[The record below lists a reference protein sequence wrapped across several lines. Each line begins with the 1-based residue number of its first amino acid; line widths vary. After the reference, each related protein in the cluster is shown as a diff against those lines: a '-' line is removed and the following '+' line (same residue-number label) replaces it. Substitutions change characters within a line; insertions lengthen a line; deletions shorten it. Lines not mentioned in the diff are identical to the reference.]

1 MANLQEDGNLGEKP
15 TRSDLIIPILA
26 QDPYESI
33 TDSATL
39 PYPWV
44 PVTPGFVYN
53 TQTFE
58 FLSRAWL
65 NPDGK
70 KKDFSGV
77 TPEDAFEFLTTFHEK
92 RMAEERAEHHS
103 ESAETRSNSRAEGS
117 KTHWY
122 FLTYTQ
128 NNDFDL
134 DADTMVS
141 VIRRL
146 DTVNDRSASILH
158 YEGCIEHCQSGKIH
172 AHVIVHLSASPS
184 GGVKKFFEGRYTLKK
199 MKIGNIHVRRVN
211 FKTNPSSLEDMRAYC
226 AKEGFRKIENKA

>member
-1 MANLQEDGNLGEKP
+1 MSNMQKDGNLGESP

-26 QDPYESI
+26 QKPYETITNSI
-33 TDSATL
+33 NLPISAK
-39 PYPWV
+39 PS
-44 PVTPGFVYN
+44 TPGAVYYEEQRGFVDYG
-53 TQTFE
+53 FDK
-58 FLSRAWL
+58 W
-65 NPDGK
+65 
-70 KKDFSGV
+70 
-77 TPEDAFEFLTTFHEK
+77 LTTLTHEDWK
-92 RMAEERAEHHS
+92 ASVMRMEKLWGEEGRAVQHS
-103 ESAETRSNSRAEGS
+103 PEPVVTSDDKS
-117 KTHWY
+117 HWY

-134 DADTMVS
+134 DADTMIS

-146 DTVNDRSASILH
+146 DTVNDRTASILQ

-211 FKTNPSSLEDMRAYC
+211 FKTNPKSLEAMRAYC
-226 AKEGFRKIENKA
+226 AKEGFRKFEKLA